1 VWVQALM
8 KDKDPRSQILCTYAD
23 FLFAHLGAYV
33 DAHHLYLAAIKTLNP
48 LPSACNNYAC
58 MSLKMVRLVPR
69 PRVRA
74 CHECTWTH
82 CVCVVRHTQANE
94 LLMSQQPGEGTKQKR
109 EELVERARV
118 YFELALRIDPKHPQH
133 LRNFGLF
140 LKQHFSNEHTVCVS
154 GTCTHARTH
163 AHGDRLV

>member
-1 VWVQALM
+1 M

-69 PRVRA
+69 PRVRVRA
-74 CHECTWTH
+74 MRVTGLT
-82 CVCVVRHTQANE
+82 VVRH
-94 LLMSQQPGEGTKQKR
+94 R
-109 EELVERARV
+109 
-118 YFELALRIDPKHPQH
+118 
-133 LRNFGLF
+133 
-140 LKQHFSNEHTVCVS
+140 
-154 GTCTHARTH
+154 RTSC
-163 AHGDRLV
+163 